1 MVRWRGWKRS
11 LMRVEVEVG
20 VGVELRHWRC
30 GVGECRHGAA
40 GGGGRGRGRGV
51 VEMGVDPRMAPD
63 ALRAKRKLGKGEGG
77 RDGDKTH
84 KAHVSSAPSAR
95 HGGEAGTNAD
105 RAEGLSQPHVLAQ
118 EAVL

>member
-1 MVRWRGWKRS
+1 VVRWRGWKRS

-63 ALRAKRKLGKGEGG
+63 ALRAKRKLGKGGEGEMG
-77 RDGDKTH
+77 TRRTRLM
-84 KAHVSSAPSAR
+84 SAALPRQGTAVRRAR
-95 HGGEAGTNAD
+95 MQTARRG
-105 RAEGLSQPHVLAQ
+105 
-118 EAVL
+118 